1 MLTAQSHAYY
11 HSNLIQLIK
20 KQFSKFGPKRPWNLE
35 FYFLWFRSSPQ
46 CHSNTNNHHNSIL
59 SSLPSFPHPPPPSQ
73 HSLSVFFIESFHDNN
88 FQKYWNRSIEIICN
102 QTISLYL
109 LPSQRQCPAFFNIGS
124 GRVLDKIPG
133 SGSGSGRVGVSK
145 YTIGYFRVSFFLSGI
160 SGYVGY
166 FWVYPCIIGLF
177 SNIQWGLKRLQQT
190 KLVLDRSEL
199 TRVPRTVLG
208 GTGLWF

>member
-1 MLTAQSHAYY
+1 MCVAGDESGRQLFLSLYFPLLPSTLQMLTAQSLAYY
-11 HSNLIQLIK
+11 HANLIQLIK

-46 CHSNTNNHHNSIL
+46 RHSNTNNHQNSIL

-109 LPSQRQCPAFFNIGS
+109 LPSQRQRVGFFNNRL

-133 SGSGSGRVGVSK
+133 SGSGSGQVGVSK
-145 YTIGYFRVSFFLSGI
+145 YTIGLFSGIFFTFGYFRVFSGMSGI
-160 SGYVGY
+160 FGY
-166 FWVYPCIIGLF
+166 FRVYQYI
-177 SNIQWGLKRLQQT
+177 
-190 KLVLDRSEL
+190 
-199 TRVPRTVLG
+199 LG
-208 GTGLWF
+208 